1 MSDQRGVKWVKG
13 SSPHPEDQR
22 ARAAFFFFFFFFGFG
37 LLGVSSVGLFMPG
50 LRK

>member
-1 MSDQRGVKWVKG
+1 MSDLRGVKCVKG

-22 ARAAFFFFFFFFGFG
+22 VRAAVFFCFFFGFG